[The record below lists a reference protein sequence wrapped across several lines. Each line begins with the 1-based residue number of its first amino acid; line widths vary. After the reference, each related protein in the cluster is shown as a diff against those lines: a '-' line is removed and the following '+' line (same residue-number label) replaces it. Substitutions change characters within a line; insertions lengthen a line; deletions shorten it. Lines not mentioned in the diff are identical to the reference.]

1 MIDQASRNKISAW
14 ARNEKRV
21 HSLPLLISPHP
32 QGKTFEAFARE
43 LTQITPLIRIQPGS
57 HGSGRESDLPG
68 FLIKEN
74 IRYSALAL
82 DKELTP
88 FLEALS
94 CVQGPW
100 PKPSDEIQA
109 LLDQIDLP
117 CHLTLYI
124 AQACPHCPGM
134 VNTLIPLAL
143 FCDKIDL
150 QIIDGIL
157 FPETALQDRVT
168 SAPCL
173 ILDKGFRW
181 IGAVGAR
188 EILSMIIGQD
198 PSQMSAL
205 TLKTILEKG
214 EADWISRQMV
224 QADRIFEGFVQL
236 LLDRTWS
243 VRLGA
248 MVVVETLGENHP
260 DLASTLGPLLIP
272 AFADIDIPVQGDI
285 LYALGETG
293 NLETKAWIEKII
305 MDLEH
310 PDLKD
315 AAEDA
320 IQAIESRQ

>member
-1 MIDQASRNKISAW
+1 MDQASRNKISAW
-14 ARNEKRV
+14 VRNQKSV
-21 HSLPLLISPHP
+21 HSLTLLISSHP
-32 QGKTFEAFARE
+32 QAKTFEAFAGE
-43 LTQITPLIRIQPGS
+43 LAEITPLIRIRPGT
-57 HGSGRESDLPG
+57 HGPGRESPLPG

-82 DKELTP
+82 DRELAP

-94 CVQGPW
+94 WARGAGPR
-100 PKPSDEIQA
+100 PSREIQA
-109 LLDQIDLP
+109 LLDQIDTP
-117 CHLTLYI
+117 CRLTLYI

-143 FCDKIDL
+143 SCDKIEL

-157 FPETALQDRVT
+157 FPEMALRDKVV

-173 ILDKGFRW
+173 ILDRGFRW

-188 EILSMIIGQD
+188 EILSMILGQA
-198 PSQMSAL
+198 PSQLSAQ

-214 EADWISRQMV
+214 DADWISRQMI

-236 LLDRTWS
+236 LLDETWS

-248 MVVVETLGENHP
+248 MVVVETLGESHP
-260 DLASTLGPLLIP
+260 DLAATLGPLLIP
-272 AFADIDIPVQGDI
+272 AFANKDIPVQGDI

-293 NLETKAWIEKII
+293 NHETKAWIEKIRV
-305 MDLEH
+305 DLEH
-310 PDLKD
+310 QDLKD

-320 IQAIESRQ
+320 IQAIASRR